1 MFWQTENLP
10 ILLLLTLCISCCQS
24 LSFYVVYPSYN
35 SNLLQVQ
42 KPSTC
47 RQFHPSSKKY
57 RSSYKS
63 KSTLYSTIFDADQE
77 IDWDAEDD
85 DDDDDFD
92 IQSNSIHD
100 NTLLDVT
107 NDMDKSNGNTNGNTN
122 GKSKDMTM
130 MDLNDLDDTD
140 ESYYEKLFLLQNL
153 SDVDK
158 DDDEEEEE
166 EEENQ
171 TQKQTQPRKQN
182 KNQTNGIEYEQMSN
196 VNTHNY
202 EYKQRMAQRKEW
214 KEKVHQMRN
223 ESIQTRKFQRKSYK
237 RGQLEERASFLAL
250 RALRLQS
257 TSVHEH
263 EHEHEHEDEDEDE
276 DENDVQQERKQKQK
290 QPVPSLSIS
299 SMRNYKRKG
308 DELNKIVKQEQK
320 LYGKRFK
327 NAQSVYI
334 RLFEVLEDMRI
345 ESVKIASEMIADRVE
360 EEAIV
365 SVGGSDRY
373 SSISSRSSRRMA
385 SRFADDV
392 TKMNEIGQ
400 SRMNT
405 VTNLSLNGREKDVV
419 ELSVLDNVDT
429 DDLLT
434 ILRIR
439 GNVRRRG
446 RTPKTRSKVLEYVE
460 ESFAQPL
467 F

>member
-1 MFWQTENLP
+1 
-10 ILLLLTLCISCCQS
+10 
-24 LSFYVVYPSYN
+24 
-35 SNLLQVQ
+35 
-42 KPSTC
+42 
-47 RQFHPSSKKY
+47 
-57 RSSYKS
+57 
-63 KSTLYSTIFDADQE
+63 
-77 IDWDAEDD
+77 
-85 DDDDDFD
+85 
-92 IQSNSIHD
+92 
-100 NTLLDVT
+100 
-107 NDMDKSNGNTNGNTN
+107 
-122 GKSKDMTM
+122 

-140 ESYYEKLFLLQNL
+140 ESYYEQLFLLQNL
-153 SDVDK
+153 SDADK
-158 DDDEEEEE
+158 DDDDVEEEED

-171 TQKQTQPRKQN
+171 TQKQPQTRNQN
-182 KNQTNGIEYEQMSN
+182 KNQTNGIEIEQKFN
-196 VNTHNY
+196 NHNY

-223 ESIQTRKFQRKSYK
+223 ESIQTRKFQRQSYK

-257 TSVHEH
+257 TLLHEH
-263 EHEHEHEDEDEDE
+263 EHD
-276 DENDVQQERKQKQK
+276 NDVQQEDKKQKQK

-308 DELNKIVKQEQK
+308 DELDGNEIKLEQK

-334 RLFEVLEDMRI
+334 RLFEVLEDMRM
-345 ESVKIASEMIADRVE
+345 ESVKMASEMIADRVE

-365 SVGGSDRY
+365 SVGGGGGDTY
-373 SSISSRSSRRMA
+373 SSISSSSSRRMS

-405 VTNLSLNGREKDVV
+405 VVHLSLNGRKKDVI
-419 ELSVLDNVDT
+419 ELSILDSVDT

>member
-1 MFWQTENLP
+1 MIWQTENLP

-47 RQFHPSSKKY
+47 RQFHPSSKTY

-107 NDMDKSNGNTNGNTN
+107 NDMDKSNGNANGNTN

-223 ESIQTRKFQRKSYK
+223 ESIQTRKFQRQSYK

-257 TSVHEH
+257 TLVHEDGH
-263 EHEHEHEDEDEDE
+263 EN
-276 DENDVQQERKQKQK
+276 ENDVQQEKKQKQK

-308 DELNKIVKQEQK
+308 DELNKNVKQEQK

-365 SVGGSDRY
+365 SVGGGGGERY
-373 SSISSRSSRRMA
+373 SSSNSSSSSRRMS